1 MDNRLRFLYPVIT
14 ELWGHGNGT
23 GAGRGDPVQAPR
35 RLGGKSLRENRSVTW
50 SERKGSEASKDTVEK
65 SRYS

>member
-14 ELWGHGNGT
+14 ELWGHGSISE
-23 GAGRGDPVQAPR
+23 AGRGDPVQARKPE
-35 RLGGKSLRENRSVTW
+35 GGKPPLKGEDVTR
-50 SERKGSEASKDTVEK
+50 SERKGSEVREETVEK

>member
-14 ELWGHGNGT
+14 ELWGHGNRVS
-23 GAGRGDPVQAPR
+23 AGRGDPVQAR
-35 RLGGKSLRENRSVTW
+35 RGAGGKTPVINWSVMG
-50 SERKGSEASKDTVEK
+50 SERKGSEAVKDTVEK